1 MQLNSQTAA
10 AAGTAPIRRRNLVPG
25 LLKNLFLW
33 GYAVITIGL
42 FVWVT
47 MTAFKENREI
57 FASPFGLPTDYR
69 FDNFV
74 DAWNKGNMSQYFWNS
89 LFVSIFTVLL
99 CIALSSTL
107 SYVLARFRFKGNTA
121 IYALFVLGVAIPL
134 QSLLLPIFFRMDDIG
149 LRDTLA
155 GLVIVNAALNL
166 PKAVFMLVGFM
177 QGIPKEVEESAIIDG
192 CGYGG
197 IFSRII
203 LPMSKPGLATAGILV
218 FISVW
223 NEYVFSTVL
232 VSSNAVKTLPLGL
245 ASFQTS
251 FISDYGLISAGVVL
265 SIIPVL
271 LVYVLMQEQII
282 KGMTDGAVKG

>member
-1 MQLNSQTAA
+1 MQMSSQTAA
-10 AAGTAPIRRRNLVPG
+10 AAVPAPSRRRNPVPAI
-25 LLKNLFLW
+25 LKNLFLW
-33 GYAVITIGL
+33 GYAIITVGL

-47 MTAFKENREI
+47 MTAFKANSEI
-57 FASPFGLPTDYR
+57 FSNPFGLPASYR

-74 DAWNKGNMSQYFWNS
+74 DAWTKGNMSQYFWNS
-89 LFVSIFTVLL
+89 LIVSVCTVLL
-99 CIALSSTL
+99 CITLSATL
-107 SYVLARFRFKGNTA
+107 SYVLARFSFRGNGF
-121 IYALFVLGVAIPL
+121 IYILFVLGVAIPL

-155 GLVIVNAALNL
+155 GLIIVNAALNL
-166 PKAVFMLVGFM
+166 PKSVFMLVGFM
-177 QGIPKEVEESAIIDG
+177 RGIPKEVEESAIIDG

-203 LPMSKPGLATAGILV
+203 LPISKPGLATAGILV

-245 ASFQTS
+245 ASFQTA

-271 LVYVLMQEQII
+271 LVYVLLQEQII